1 MPYAPGIQDISGQLL
16 GEGMT
21 RASNVR
27 AQARSDFG
35 RSIADTL
42 IGGIKQYQQNENFTS
57 QSLAK
62 FTERMQDPEFNKYVN
77 NILADDSNKMGVPES
92 VKTAFRNAQTG
103 KLKPNE
109 ASTLATIAQDYSERK
124 KASEESDFKRMQTA
138 LAFAQAQ
145 SVFAKANAPKT
156 LMSISE
162 LEDRYPREKFDYT
175 GIMNVPGSPGIVDV
189 TEMKISGRGPAATV
203 APVSVSATGG
213 TLVNPLT
220 GATRIIPAIPQA
232 DPGSMLVG
240 NAPAGPQAAPAASI
254 NPEILAKFAPPSSMA
269 PAAGGLLAQTS
280 RQATPTVSPQT
291 VEAIRAVQS
300 QAAPAGPT
308 PTTPSG
314 VRMEVIPGS
323 KAAQEAQAKRQAEV
337 SNYQLQMKNFDTV
350 INTIDKIIPNVN
362 AKSAGFGSLLD
373 FVPTTKANQ
382 IAADINTLNARNA
395 FEGLEDIKNAGGSL
409 GQVAIY
415 EIKLLESARQ
425 ALNRRASPEI
435 LANSLKDLKKA
446 TQDSK
451 KRLEILARDRKAGLE
466 VPSKEYF
473 KAGGYWPGVSDET
486 PTATN
491 VQGGATGGGNIVR
504 LNVQRGS
511 TAGSSTL
518 QPAAFDFSPF
528 EGKVLTTPD
537 GKRVRIENGKQ
548 VPVVPI
554 Q

>member
-21 RASNVR
+21 RASNIK

-42 IGGIKQYQQNENFTS
+42 IGGIKQYQQNENFTT

-62 FTERMQDPEFNKYVN
+62 FTERMQDPQFKQYVD
-77 NILADDSNKMGVPES
+77 NILADESNKMGVPES

-124 KASEESDFKRMQTA
+124 KASEESEFRKMQTA
-138 LAFAQAQ
+138 LAYAQAQ
-145 SVFAKANAPKT
+145 GVLAKASAPPKGERMTQADYQQFLKTNPDLSANAVPLGDGT
-156 LMSISE
+156 VLV
-162 LEDRYPREKFDYT
+162 T
-175 GIMNVPGSPGIVDV
+175 GM
-189 TEMKISGRGPAATV
+189 SGRTPV
-203 APVSVSATGG
+203 APVTPVSVSAGGG
-213 TLVNPLT
+213 TLVDPGT
-220 GATRIIPAIPQA
+220 GAMRIIPAIPQA
-232 DPGSMLVG
+232 DPGYILEG
-240 NAPAGPQAAPAASI
+240 NAPAGPQTAPATTIS
-254 NPEILAKFAPPSSMA
+254 PDVLAKFAPSSRMA
-269 PAAGGLLAQTS
+269 PASGGLLAQTGP
-280 RQATPTVSPQT
+280 QATPTVSPQT

-300 QAAPAGPT
+300 QAAPAGPASAA
-308 PTTPSG
+308 PSG
-314 VRMEVIPGS
+314 IRMEVIKGS

-337 SNYQLQMKNFDTV
+337 SSYQLQMQNFDTV
-350 INTIDKIIPNVN
+350 INAVDKILPNVN
-362 AKSAGFGSLLD
+362 AQSTGFGSLLK

-382 IAADINTLNARNA
+382 VAADVNTLNARNA
-395 FEGLEDIKNAGGSL
+395 FQGLSEIKDAGGSL

-415 EIKLLESARQ
+415 EIKLLENARL
-425 ALNRRASPEI
+425 ALNQQGSPKDFADA
-435 LANSLKDLKKA
+435 LKSLKKT

-473 KAGGYWPGVSDET
+473 KAGGYWPGVSEET

-491 VQGGATGGGNIVR
+491 AQGGATGGGNVVR

-518 QPAAFDFSPF
+518 KAAEFDFSPF
-528 EGKVLTTPD
+528 EGKVINTPD
-537 GKRVRIENGKQ
+537 GKRVRIVNGKQ
-548 VPVVPI
+548 VPL
-554 Q
+554 

>member
-1 MPYAPGIQDISGQLL
+1 MSQAGAA
-16 GEGMT
+16 
-21 RASNVR
+21 R
-27 AQARSDFG
+27 ARSIE
-35 RSIADTL
+35 SIGDSLAS
-42 IGGIKQYQQNENFTS
+42 GIKQYQQNQSFTA

-77 NILADDSNKMGVPES
+77 NILADESNKMGVPES
-92 VKTAFRNAQTG
+92 VKTAFKNAQTG

-124 KASEESDFKRMQTA
+124 KAAEESEFRKMQTA

-145 SVFAKANAPKT
+145 GVLAKANAPKT

-162 LEDRYPREKFDYT
+162 LEDRYPRDKFDYT

-220 GATRIIPAIPQA
+220 GAMRIIPAIPQA
-232 DPGSMLVG
+232 DPGYILEG
-240 NAPAGPQAAPAASI
+240 NAPAGPQTAPATTIS
-254 NPEILAKFAPPSSMA
+254 PDVLAKFAPSSRMA

-280 RQATPTVSPQT
+280 PQATPTVSPQT

-300 QAAPAGPT
+300 QAAPARPT
-308 PTTPSG
+308 PATPSG

-337 SNYQLQMKNFDTV
+337 SNYQLQMQNFDTV
-350 INTIDKIIPNVN
+350 INAVDRVLPNV
-362 AKSAGFGSLLD
+362 SARSTGLGSLLKY
-373 FVPTTKANQ
+373 VPETKANQ
-382 IAADINTLNARNA
+382 VAADLTTLTAREA
-395 FEGLEDIKNAGGSL
+395 FQGLEDIKKAGGSL

-415 EIKLLESARQ
+415 EIKLLENARL
-425 ALNRRASPEI
+425 ALNQQGSPKD
-435 LANSLKDLKKA
+435 LADALKSLKKT

-451 KRLEILARDRKAGLE
+451 KRLEILARDRPTGLE
-466 VPSKEYF
+466 VPSQEYF
-473 KAGGYWPGVSDET
+473 KAGGKWPGVSKEI

-491 VQGGATGGGNIVR
+491 VEGGSSGGGNVVR

-518 QPAAFDFSPF
+518 QPAEFDFSAF
-528 EGKVLTTPD
+528 EGQVLNTPD
-537 GKRVRIENGKQ
+537 GKRVRIVNGKQ
-548 VPVVPI
+548 VPL
-554 Q
+554 